1 MLECRGFMGKLWVK
15 DFKEQKGMKKGA
27 IVHAA
32 LLLANMVVFMGLVHG
47 QAAGGG
53 QGGAGVAGDGLSAT
67 LGVLLKEQAL
77 LREELGRLKSQA
89 DLRQASSRQ
98 AVEGDGNCRDD
109 DNAPGVTVYLDT
121 SQADARSAR
130 QWTAVSFKEV
140 GPAPDGS
147 KQAVMSIHK
156 ASVNPEAPGFTR
168 VKNAAHWQ

>member
-1 MLECRGFMGKLWVK
+1 MLECRGFMGRLWVK
-15 DFKEQKGMKKGA
+15 DFKEQKGVKKSA
-27 IVHAA
+27 VVHAA
-32 LLLANMVVFMGLVHG
+32 LLLANMGVFLGLVHG
-47 QAAGGG
+47 QAPWAG
-53 QGGAGVAGDGLSAT
+53 QGGAGGAGDGLSAT
-67 LGVLLKEQAL
+67 LIALLKEQAL

-121 SQADARSAR
+121 SQADAQPAR

-156 ASVNPEAPGFTR
+156 AGANPGAPGLTR
-168 VKNAAHWQ
+168 VKNATHWQ